1 MQTPSKV
8 FSLGAESKGKEI
20 RSGRIETVC
29 EK

>member
-8 FSLGAESKGKEI
+8 FSLGAESKGNEI
-20 RSGRIETVC
+20 HLGRIETVC